1 MNDIIL
7 LILRCFV
14 SHDILREDTFRRQS
28 VLVAMMSGAR
38 TQCNIKI
45 SEKLLVDMK
54 IRFPDFEE
62 ESISALILLGNT
74 YSSTN
79 DFNRS
84 SNIRKQIQESRV
96 KSSVGQSWTCIDN
109 ELIVFRAND
118 WFHSRSEEIH
128 REAKRIMNEIVEHGH
143 QFDQRW
149 ITRSLSPGET
159 IKSVLSTHSE
169 RLAIAFSFIQKSI
182 PSPIQIKNNLRLC
195 GDCHAAI
202 KLIARIRRHPIIVR
216 DANRVHHFGIDGH
229 CSCGDHF

>member
-28 VLVAMMSGAR
+28 VLVAMISGAR
-38 TQCNIKI
+38 TQCNTNI

-109 ELIVFRAND
+109 ELIVRKTVPLEQPEKMCLLVGF
-118 WFHSRSEEIH
+118 
-128 REAKRIMNEIVEHGH
+128 
-143 QFDQRW
+143 
-149 ITRSLSPGET
+149 
-159 IKSVLSTHSE
+159 
-169 RLAIAFSFIQKSI
+169 
-182 PSPIQIKNNLRLC
+182 
-195 GDCHAAI
+195 
-202 KLIARIRRHPIIVR
+202 
-216 DANRVHHFGIDGH
+216 
-229 CSCGDHF
+229 